1 MGPGLFNESRRRDC
15 DVSHDILPGLSL
27 FPLAS
32 SLDWMYWP
40 GTSLSTCAYLSIS
53 KGARKRSTESQGGS
67 ELPFLP
73 QPQTCRCPL

>member
-15 DVSHDILPGLSL
+15 DISHDILPGLSL

-32 SLDWMYWP
+32 SLEWMYCP
-40 GTSLSTCAYLSIS
+40 GTSLNTCAYLSIS
-53 KGARKRSTESQGGS
+53 KGAWKQSTESQDGS

-73 QPQTCRCPL
+73 QPQTFRCPL